1 MIKLFRL
8 SIFLL
13 IISVICFYPV
23 TSVFADDTDDKA
35 ENDVAISL
43 SPNEK
48 LFDITNMKPG
58 DWAPRT
64 LTVTNSG
71 DADFVYQL
79 QLQNGGEKK
88 LFNELMVE
96 IKAGDIELFQGKLA
110 ELKSL
115 PGRKLISGSEEN
127 LDITIRFPEHL
138 GNDFQG
144 QSSVFVFS
152 FVAEGKDNT
161 TVQAMTKGQVA
172 SVGPTP
178 SELSQPTISTN
189 IFIFI
194 LAGTLLVVS
203 GIVFMIIRNY
213 RRVRIA
219 E

>member
-71 DADFVYQL
+71 DADFVYQM
-79 QLQNGGEKK
+79 QLQNSGEKK